1 MKKKPIC
8 KKYKEGDKTKEE
20 NKNNSIKTNFM
31 IFT

>member
-20 NKNNSIKTNFM
+20 YKKSLIKTNFM